1 MHRSFPG
8 RLGPSVTPSPN
19 ILFGLHCVLKLSGI
33 SSQQFYIERFHTQV
47 WVLGFLL
54 GRILK
59 DWVALDLHANTGL
72 VLCGSC
78 CLLRVLSMS
87 AQPLP
92 PSPSMSGP
100 HRPRQPRPWTQISGS
115 HTPSGHRRFPLT
127 PTGCEHLRHPRAS
140 SGLRSFSLE
149 EGWMALSS
157 G

>member
-1 MHRSFPG
+1 MRRSFPG
-8 RLGPSVTPSPN
+8 SLGPSLTPPFD

-33 SSQQFYIERFHTQV
+33 TSQQFYIGRFHTQV

-54 GRILK
+54 ERILE
-59 DWVALDLHANTGL
+59 DWVTLDLHTNRW
-72 VLCGSC
+72 VLCGNC

-87 AQPLP
+87 AQSLP
-92 PSPSMSGP
+92 PFPSMSGP
-100 HRPRQPRPWTQISGS
+100 HRLRQPRPWTQISGS
-115 HTPSGHRRFPLT
+115 HTPFRHSRFPLT

-149 EGWMALSS
+149 EGWIALSS